1 MQQGLREALK
11 NVRGLLLDMDGT
23 VYLGQ
28 KLIEGS
34 DTFLKKA
41 EQTGRKILFVTN
53 NSSHNAAY
61 YIEKLG
67 RMGILA
73 QKEQVLTS
81 GQAAADFL
89 HREQPNKRVWVLGN
103 EYLLEELREQGIHV
117 VNDHPDVLLAG
128 YDTSLTYRKLCDFCD
143 YVRDGLPYFATHP
156 DYNCPVEGGFEPDLG
171 SLMALVEAST
181 GRKADRIIGKPEAGM
196 ALAAQ
201 HRLQMQPSELA
212 MCGDRLYTDIA
223 FGKRNGMTSIL
234 VLSGEAK
241 REDIPSAEYPPDYT
255 VQNLADLTEYL

>member
-1 MQQGLREALK
+1 MQGLREALQGI
-11 NVRGLLLDMDGT
+11 RAFLLDMDGT

-34 DTFLKKA
+34 DAFLKKA

-67 RMGILA
+67 RMGISA
-73 QKEQVLTS
+73 KKEQVLTS

-89 HREQPNKRVWVLGN
+89 QRLYPNKRVWVLGN
-103 EYLLEELREQGIHV
+103 EYLLEELREHGINV
-117 VNDHPDVLLAG
+117 VDNRPDMLLAG
-128 YDTSLTYRKLCDFCD
+128 YDTTLTYKKLCEFCD

-171 SLMALVEAST
+171 SLMALIEAST
-181 GRKADRIIGKPEAGM
+181 GRKADRIIGKPEADM

-201 HRLQMQPSELA
+201 HRLQMKPNELA

-223 FGKRNGMTSIL
+223 FGKRNGMMSIL

-241 REDIPSAEYPPDYT
+241 EEDIPSAQFPPDYT
-255 VQNLADLTEYL
+255 VQNLAELIEYL